1 MFAQRLK
8 LARKKAGFSMKD
20 LGARL
25 PHSISAQAISK
36 YEKGLMMPK
45 ASTLV
50 DLGRVLGVS
59 LDFLIGGQIDALE
72 RLEFRKTSRISDR
85 ERARAEALVL
95 ERLENYLVLESVLA
109 IEPIEEPFS
118 ALANTQP
125 IQNYAD
131 IEEQAMALRRAWDL
145 GSAPIASL
153 SNLLEDRGIQV
164 IEADLPAG
172 FDGLACKAQRGSAL
186 PAIEA
191 ILVSNR
197 SPIERKRFNLAHE
210 IGHRAM
216 PDISSPD
223 IDEEKAMH
231 RFAAAFLMPADP
243 LRERVGGKRTTLPLS
258 EIVDLK
264 WFYGVSAAA
273 MLMRLRDIGCLSA
286 STIAA
291 AFRGYARAWRREEPC
306 PIHDE
311 KGGGFLEKPMRYE
324 ALVWRGLSER
334 LFSPLRAA
342 QLLNRPLRDIE
353 INIGNRRM

>member
-8 LARKKAGFSMKD
+8 LARKKAGFSIKK

-25 PHSISAQAISK
+25 PHPVSAQAISK
-36 YEKGLMMPK
+36 YEKDMMMPK

-50 DLGRVLGVS
+50 ALGRVLGVS
-59 LDFLIGGQIDALE
+59 LDFLVGGQIASLE
-72 RLEFRKTSRISDR
+72 RIEFRKSSRVSVQ
-85 ERARAEALVL
+85 ERAQAEALVL

-118 ALANTQP
+118 VLANTQP

-131 IEEQAMALRRAWDL
+131 IEERAIALRKEWDL

-153 SNLLEDRGIQV
+153 SNLLEDRGIKV
-164 IEADLPAG
+164 IEADLPEG
-172 FDGLACKAQRGSAL
+172 FDGLACKAQRGGEL
-186 PAIEA
+186 PDIEA

-210 IGHRAM
+210 MGHRVM

-223 IDEEKAMH
+223 INEEKAMH
-231 RFAAAFLMPADP
+231 RFASAFLMPAAP
-243 LRERVGGKRTTLPLS
+243 LRERVGGKRTSLTLS

-264 WFYGVSAAA
+264 WLYGVSAAA
-273 MLMRLRDIGCLSA
+273 MLMRLRDIDCLSEA
-286 STIAA
+286 TVAA
-291 AFRGYARAWRREEPC
+291 AFRSYARSWRRKEPY
-306 PIHDE
+306 PIHGE
-311 KGGGFLEKPMRYE
+311 ARWEFLEKPRQYE
-324 ALVWRGLSER
+324 ALVWRALGER

-342 QLLNRPLRDIE
+342 QLLNRSLRDIE
-353 INIGNRRM
+353 TVIRNQQR